1 MNIFYYQNKLKNEKD
16 EIEKERD
23 YLREFL
29 DSVSFI
35 LEIDNDDIKN
45 VFFIIIIY
53 IERHGEIYHENSF
66 FFWIIKLSFFKYTC
80 ILFCIIHIFY
90 KIFTN

>member
-1 MNIFYYQNKLKNEKD
+1 MKNEKD

-29 DSVSFI
+29 DSISFI

-53 IERHGEIYHENSF
+53 IERHGEIYQEN
-66 FFWIIKLSFFKYTC
+66 
-80 ILFCIIHIFY
+80 
-90 KIFTN
+90 